1 MHINSKEQITGVI
14 YELFKITINQHNNI
28 TKGFKKIYDDKIFIN
43 AFIKRLKTSNTWKE
57 LEYEFKISDT
67 HLNRVFNEWTNRN
80 IFKTVFNLF
89 LQKYKCYI
97 NYDEVYIDSTILLN
111 KYGFRNTTGI
121 NTYEAKKHRSNKL
134 SCIVSKNGIPLG
146 IKLANSQ
153 VHDIKLLMDTL
164 PKRTFFTSLIGDKGY
179 ISKTIKA
186 KLKRNR
192 RINLITEYRKNQL
205 NYIKIDTK
213 SRITIEHFN
222 SLIKQNRCINTRY
235 DKYLETYESI
245 IYLGC
250 LYRGLQIVFK
260 FLYDL

>member
-1 MHINSKEQITGVI
+1 M
-14 YELFKITINQHNNI
+14 
-28 TKGFKKIYDDKIFIN
+28 
-43 AFIKRLKTSNTWKE
+43 

-67 HLNRVFNEWTNRN
+67 HLNRVFIEWTNN
-80 IFKTVFNLF
+80 NVFKNVYNLF
-89 LQKYKCYI
+89 LRKYKCYI
-97 NYDEVYIDSTILLN
+97 DYDEVYIDSTILLN
-111 KYGFRNTTGI
+111 KYGYRHTTGI
-121 NTYEAKKHRSNKL
+121 NPYEARKHRSNKL

-164 PKRTFFTSLIGDKGY
+164 PTKAFFTTLIGDKGY
-179 ISKTIKA
+179 ISKQLTK

-192 RINLITEYRKNQL
+192 RINLITEYRKNQK
-205 NYIKIDTK
+205 NKVDVDIK

-222 SLIKQNRCINTRY
+222 SLIKQNRCINNRY
-235 DKYLETYESI
+235 DKYFETYESI

-260 FLYDL
+260 FLNF